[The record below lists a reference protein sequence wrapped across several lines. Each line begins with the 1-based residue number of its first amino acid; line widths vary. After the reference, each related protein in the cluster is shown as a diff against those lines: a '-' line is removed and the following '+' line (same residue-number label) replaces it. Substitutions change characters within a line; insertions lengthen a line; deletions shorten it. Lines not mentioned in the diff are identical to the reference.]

1 MVAGQGRE
9 GGSGASEQGAANPWR
24 VISATTTAYKSAGPV
39 ARVQAFR
46 ARLRYALDRPLTPY
60 LLIIGSTLLLVV
72 LGLLMVFS
80 ASQILALGQHHSA
93 QYYFLKQLIAALLGL
108 VLLIGFASVPL
119 AVLRVIVYPVMF
131 GVIGALA
138 LVAIPGIGME
148 INGNRNWLDFGFFQ
162 FQPSEF
168 AKLALVLWGA
178 DLLARKQKAGTLSQW
193 KHLLVPLVPGALLLL
208 ALIMVGGDMGTS
220 IILVAML
227 FAMLWMVGAPLRLF
241 VATVGVAVV
250 VCTALVVTVPHRAE
264 RLGCIG
270 VTKLDPEGACF
281 QALHGVYSFALGGP
295 FGSGL
300 GAGVEKWGQLP
311 EAHTDFIF
319 AATGEELGLV
329 GTLSVIGLFSALG
342 YAGIRVAIGTKDP
355 FVRYAAGAATTWIM
369 AQAMINLGSAL
380 GLLPIA
386 GVPLPLFSYG
396 GSAMLSAMSAIG
408 VLLCLAR
415 STSGAKAA
423 LAARSKNSRIRRR
436 LARVLPRRRTTARPA
451 PRPARRER

>member
-1 MVAGQGRE
+1 MAGQGRAD
-9 GGSGASEQGAANPWR
+9 SGVTKQDAAEPWR
-24 VISATTTAYKSAGPV
+24 VISATTTKYKSAGPLG
-39 ARVQAFR
+39 RLRAFR
-46 ARLRYALDRPLTPY
+46 ARVRYWLDRPLTPY
-60 LLIIGSTLLLVV
+60 LLVVGTTLLLVV
-72 LGLLMVFS
+72 LGLMMVFS
-80 ASQILALGQHHSA
+80 ASQILALNQHHTA
-93 QYYFLKQLIAALLGL
+93 QYYFLKQLIAAILGL
-108 VLLIGFASVPL
+108 VLLIGFASVPV

-138 LVAIPGIGME
+138 VAVPGIGVR
-148 INGNRNWLDFGFFQ
+148 INGNQNWLDFGFFQ

-178 DLLARKQKAGTLSQW
+178 DLLARKQKAGTLTSW

-208 ALIMVGGDMGTS
+208 ALIMIGGDMGTS
-220 IILVAML
+220 MILVAMV
-227 FAMLWMVGAPLRLF
+227 FALLWMVGAPLRLF
-241 VATVGVAVV
+241 VATLGVAVV
-250 VCTALVVTVPHRAE
+250 VCTALVITVPHRAE

-281 QALHGVYSFALGGP
+281 QALHGVYSFALGGG
-295 FGSGL
+295 FGTGL

-329 GTLSVIGLFSALG
+329 GTLSVIGLFAALG

-415 STSGAKAA
+415 SSSGAKAA
-423 LAARSKNSRIRRR
+423 LAARSKNSRIRKR

-451 PRPARRER
+451 PGPARRER

>member
-1 MVAGQGRE
+1 MAGQGRA
-9 GGSGASEQGAANPWR
+9 GGSGAPEKAPADPWR

-46 ARLRYALDRPLTPY
+46 ARLRYTLDRPLTPY
-60 LLIIGSTLLLVV
+60 LLIIGATLLLVV

-80 ASQILALGQHHSA
+80 ASQILALGQHRSA
-93 QYYFLKQLIAALLGL
+93 QFYFLKQLVAAMLGL
-108 VLLIGFASVPL
+108 VLLICFAAVPV

-138 LVAIPGIGME
+138 LVAIPGVGVE
-148 INGNRNWLDFGFFQ
+148 VNGNRNWLDLGFFQ

-178 DLLARKQKAGTLSQW
+178 DLLARKQRNGTLDQW

-208 ALIMVGGDMGTS
+208 AMIMLGGDMGTS
-220 IILVAML
+220 MILVAML
-227 FAMLWMVGAPLRLF
+227 FGLLWMVGAPLRLF

-264 RLGCIG
+264 RLSCIG
-270 VTKLDPEGACF
+270 VTKLDPAGACF
-281 QALHGVYSFALGGP
+281 QALHGVYSFGLGGL

-329 GTLSVIGLFSALG
+329 GTLSVIGLFAALG

-369 AQAMINLGSAL
+369 AQAVINLGSAL

-415 STSGAKAA
+415 SSSGAKAA

-451 PRPARRER
+451 PVPTRRER

>member
-9 GGSGASEQGAANPWR
+9 GGSGAPEQGAANPWR

-220 IILVAML
+220 MILVAML

-355 FVRYAAGAATTWIM
+355 FVRYAAGAATTWIT

>member
-1 MVAGQGRE
+1 M
-9 GGSGASEQGAANPWR
+9 
-24 VISATTTAYKSAGPV
+24 ISATTTAYKSAGPV
-39 ARVQAFR
+39 ARAQAFR
-46 ARLRYALDRPLTPY
+46 ARLRYTLDRPLTPY

-80 ASQILALGQHHSA
+80 ASQILALGQHRSS
-93 QYYFLKQLIAALLGL
+93 QFYFLKQLVAAMLGL
-108 VLLIGFASVPL
+108 VLLIGFASVPV
-119 AVLRVIVYPVMF
+119 AVLRVITYPVMF

-138 LVAIPGIGME
+138 LVAVPGIGVE
-148 INGNRNWLDFGFFQ
+148 VNGNRNWLDLGFFQ

-168 AKLALVLWGA
+168 AKLALMLWGA
-178 DLLARKQKAGTLSQW
+178 DLLARKQKNGSLDQW

-208 ALIMVGGDMGTS
+208 AMIMLGGDMGTS
-220 IILVAML
+220 MILVAVL
-227 FAMLWMVGAPLRLF
+227 FGLLWMVGAPLRLF
-241 VATVGVAVV
+241 VATLGVAVV

-264 RLGCIG
+264 RLACIG
-270 VTKLDPEGACF
+270 VTKLDPAGACF
-281 QALHGVYSFALGGP
+281 QALHGIQAFGLGGL

-329 GTLSVIGLFSALG
+329 GTLSVIGLFTALG

-369 AQAMINLGSAL
+369 AQAVINLGSAL

-423 LAARSKNSRIRRR
+423 LAARSKNSRVRRR

-451 PRPARRER
+451 PVPARRER

>member
-1 MVAGQGRE
+1 M
-9 GGSGASEQGAANPWR
+9 
-24 VISATTTAYKSAGPV
+24 ISATTTAYKSAGPV
-39 ARVQAFR
+39 ARVQASR

-60 LLIIGSTLLLVV
+60 LLIVGATLLLVL

-80 ASQILALGQHHSA
+80 ASQILALGQHRSA
-93 QYYFLKQLIAALLGL
+93 QYYFLKQLLAAMLGL
-108 VLLIGFASVPL
+108 VLLIGFASVPV

-138 LVAIPGIGME
+138 LVAVPGIGVE
-148 INGNRNWLDFGFFQ
+148 VNGNRNWLDLGFFQ

-178 DLLARKQKAGTLSQW
+178 DLLARKQKNGTLDQW

-208 ALIMVGGDMGTS
+208 ALIMLGGDMGTS
-220 IILVAML
+220 MILVAML
-227 FAMLWMVGAPLRLF
+227 FGLLWMVGAPLRLF
-241 VATVGVAVV
+241 VATLGVAVV

-264 RLGCIG
+264 RLSCIG
-270 VTKLDPEGACF
+270 VTKLDPAGACF
-281 QALHGVYSFALGGP
+281 QALHGIYSFGLGGP

-369 AQAMINLGSAL
+369 AQAVINLGSAL

-423 LAARSKNSRIRRR
+423 LAARNKNSRIRRR

-451 PRPARRER
+451 PGPARRER

>member
-1 MVAGQGRE
+1 MAGQGRAD
-9 GGSGASEQGAANPWR
+9 SGVVKRDAAEPMR
-24 VISATTTAYKSAGPV
+24 VISATTTKYKSAGPL

-46 ARLRYALDRPLTPY
+46 ARVRYWLDRPLTPY
-60 LLIIGSTLLLVV
+60 LLVVGSTLLLVV
-72 LGLLMVFS
+72 LGLMMVFS
-80 ASQILALGQHHSA
+80 ASQILALNQHHTA
-93 QYYFLKQLIAALLGL
+93 QYYFLKQLIAAILGL

-119 AVLRVIVYPVMF
+119 AVLRVIVYPVMI
-131 GVIGALA
+131 GVIGALT
-138 LVAIPGIGME
+138 LVAIPGIGVR
-148 INGNRNWLDFGFFQ
+148 INGNQNWLDFGFFQ

-178 DLLARKQKAGTLSQW
+178 DLLARKQKAGTLNSW

-208 ALIMVGGDMGTS
+208 ALIMFGGDMGTS
-220 IILVAML
+220 MILVAMV
-227 FAMLWMVGAPLRLF
+227 FALLWMVGAPLRLF
-241 VATVGVAVV
+241 VATLGVAAV

-264 RLGCIG
+264 RLSCIG
-270 VTKLDPEGACF
+270 VTKIDPEGACF
-281 QALHGVYSFALGGP
+281 QALHGVFAFANGGG
-295 FGSGL
+295 FGTGL

-329 GTLSVIGLFSALG
+329 GTLSVLGLFAALG

-415 STSGAKAA
+415 SSSGAKAA
-423 LAARSKNSRIRRR
+423 LAARSKNSRIRRQ

-451 PRPARRER
+451 PGPARRER

>member
-1 MVAGQGRE
+1 MAGQGRA
-9 GGSGASEQGAANPWR
+9 GGPGAPEKGAAHPLR
-24 VISATTTAYKSAGPV
+24 LISATTTAYKSAGPL

-46 ARLRYALDRPLTPY
+46 ARLRYTLERPLTPY
-60 LLIIGSTLLLVV
+60 YLILGSVLLLVV
-72 LGLLMVFS
+72 LGLVMVFS
-80 ASQILALGQHHSA
+80 ASQILALGQHRSA
-93 QYYFLKQLIAALLGL
+93 QFYFLKQLVAAMLGA
-108 VLLIGFASVPL
+108 VLLIGFASVPV
-119 AVLRVIVYPVMF
+119 AVLRVIVYPVLLA
-131 GVIGALA
+131 VIGALA
-138 LVAIPGIGME
+138 LVAVPGVGVE
-148 INGNRNWLDFGFFQ
+148 VNGNRNWLDLGFFQ

-168 AKLALVLWGA
+168 AKLALVLWAA
-178 DLLARKQKAGTLSQW
+178 DLLARKQRNGTLDQW

-208 ALIMVGGDMGTS
+208 ALIMLGGDMGTS
-220 IILVAML
+220 MILVAML
-227 FAMLWMVGAPLRLF
+227 FGLLWMVGAPLRLF

-264 RLGCIG
+264 RLSCIG
-270 VTKLDPEGACF
+270 VTKLDPNGACF

-295 FGSGL
+295 WGSGL

-329 GTLSVIGLFSALG
+329 GTLSVIGLFAALG

-355 FVRYAAGAATTWIM
+355 FVRYAAGAVTTWIM
-369 AQAMINLGSAL
+369 AQAVVNLGSAL

-415 STSGAKAA
+415 STPGAKAA
-423 LAARSKNSRIRRR
+423 LAARSKNSRFRKR
-436 LARVLPRRRTTARPA
+436 LVRVLPRRRTTARPA
-451 PRPARRER
+451 PVPARRER